1 MPLETLQKTKKKQ
14 QKLRILDFLQI
25 FHEDE
30 TGKGKREHI
39 LCSMVVTLDTFHFEI
54 SMLNMFALANTTRK
68 QRKSQKEKVERYR
81 ITKNRK
87 S

>member
-1 MPLETLQKTKKKQ
+1 MLHETLQKTKKKQ

-54 SMLNMFALANTTRK
+54 SMLNMFALTNTTR
-68 QRKSQKEKVERYR
+68 SNERP
-81 ITKNRK
+81 KK
-87 S
+87 KK